1 MLKTK
6 TKQKKGLFK
15 ACNIDILKR
24 RKGKKEKMVVKT
36 QGNRLSMKERQPG
49 QSEYR
54 VTDVGAE
61 SFLVLVLGFGFRGK
75 TM

>member
-24 RKGKKEKMVVKT
+24 RKGKKK
-36 QGNRLSMKERQPG
+36 RWW
-49 QSEYR
+49 
-54 VTDVGAE
+54 
-61 SFLVLVLGFGFRGK
+61 
-75 TM
+75 